1 MKSLP
6 NKSQDSS
13 PPVPVRAGSPR
24 TILALSAVCAYT
36 SLPAAPPPGQ
46 LLSSQCFQCHG
57 TNGQPVSG
65 FEEIG
70 GENANEMYKELL
82 EMSQRKPEGIMDL
95 QVRAYTPAQLRLIAT
110 YLSTLPKGN
119 GDDED
124 EKDNE
129 RD

>member
-1 MKSLP
+1 M
-6 NKSQDSS
+6 
-13 PPVPVRAGSPR
+13 
-24 TILALSAVCAYT
+24 LALSAFCACT

-124 EKDNE
+124 EEDQENE

>member
-1 MKSLP
+1 
-6 NKSQDSS
+6 
-13 PPVPVRAGSPR
+13 
-24 TILALSAVCAYT
+24 
-36 SLPAAPPPGQ
+36 
-46 LLSSQCFQCHG
+46 
-57 TNGQPVSG
+57 
-65 FEEIG
+65 
-70 GENANEMYKELL
+70 MYKELL

-95 QVRAYTPAQLRLIAT
+95 QVLAYTPAQLRLIAT